1 MLTDKQRRFVAEYL
15 VDLNA
20 TEAAKRC
27 GYSAKTAHVQGSR
40 LLSDAEVQAAV
51 SGRQERQLERTDLT
65 ATRVLEELRRLSF
78 SNVQDL
84 FDEVGNLR
92 PIHTLTREQA
102 ACIASLEVVKKN
114 AVAGDGLIDTIHKV
128 KVWDKTR
135 SLEMVA
141 KHFKLLTDVIKV
153 EDANA
158 VIGRLQS
165 ARNRLAKAK
174 GSSE

>member
-1 MLTDKQRRFVAEYL
+1 MALNPKQQRFVAEYL

-20 TEAAKRC
+20 TQAAIRA
-27 GYSAKTAHVQGSR
+27 GYSVDTAGAIGFE
-40 LLSDAEVQAAV
+40 LLTKPEISDAVAIAKAAQL
-51 SGRQERQLERTDLT
+51 GRTELT

-84 FDEVGNLR
+84 FDDDGNLR
-92 PIHTLTREQA
+92 PIRELTREQA

-114 AVAGDGLIDTIHKV
+114 AVAGDGMIDTIYKV

-141 KHFKLLTDVIKV
+141 KHFKLLTDVVRI
-153 EDANA
+153 EDSNA
-158 VIGRLQS
+158 ITNRLTA

-174 GSSE
+174 GEQ

>member
-1 MLTDKQRRFVAEYL
+1 MVLSLKHLKFVTEYL

-20 TEAAKRC
+20 TEAAIRA
-27 GYSAKTAHVQGSR
+27 GYSPHTARSQGAR
-40 LLSDAEVQAAV
+40 LLTDADIQAAIA
-51 SGRQERQLERTDLT
+51 RKQDAQLERTDLT

-84 FDEVGNLR
+84 FDEVGNFR
-92 PIHTLTREQA
+92 PIQTLTREQA
-102 ACIASLEVVKKN
+102 ACIASLEVIKKN
-114 AVAGDGLIDTIHKV
+114 AVAGDGMIDTIHKV

-141 KHFKLLTDVIKV
+141 KHFKLLTDVVKI
-153 EDANA
+153 EDAHA
-158 VIGRLQS
+158 LEGRLTA

-174 GSSE
+174 GDR

>member
-1 MLTDKQRRFVAEYL
+1 MALNPKQQRFVAEYL

-27 GYSAKTAHVQGSR
+27 GYSEHTARSQGAR
-40 LLSDAEVQAAV
+40 LLTDANILTAIESKKAK
-51 SGRQERQLERTDLT
+51 QLEKTDLT

-92 PIHTLTREQA
+92 PIQTLTREQA
-102 ACIASLEVVKKN
+102 SCIASLEVIKKN

-128 KVWDKTR
+128 KVWDKTK

-141 KHFKLLTDVIKV
+141 KHFKLLTDVMKI

-158 VIGRLQS
+158 IEGRLTA

-174 GSSE
+174 EQG